1 MLSNPE
7 APTDKL
13 QFIQYSGSELSDQ
26 VYGHHM
32 DRDVYD
38 GMDLAL
44 VCYDR
49 KGKYLEYSG
58 AFNPLYLVRNGE
70 LIETK
75 ADKQSIGRSSF
86 KTDAEFTNHRIDIK
100 EGDTVYLFSDGYAD
114 QFGGEHMKKFKYRNL
129 KETILKIQ
137 KESMSQQRAILDD
150 TIEKWRGDL
159 DQLDDILM
167 IGRRF

>member
-1 MLSNPE
+1 MTEKSGLVIPGEDYPSLMDAESRLWFTTEGAGVVMLSNPE

-70 LIETK
+70 
-75 ADKQSIGRSSF
+75 
-86 KTDAEFTNHRIDIK
+86 
-100 EGDTVYLFSDGYAD
+100 
-114 QFGGEHMKKFKYRNL
+114 HMKKFKYRNL

>member
-26 VYGHHM
+26 
-32 DRDVYD
+32 
-38 GMDLAL
+38 
-44 VCYDR
+44 
-49 KGKYLEYSG
+49 
-58 AFNPLYLVRNGE
+58 
-70 LIETK
+70 
-75 ADKQSIGRSSF
+75 
-86 KTDAEFTNHRIDIK
+86 
-100 EGDTVYLFSDGYAD
+100 
-114 QFGGEHMKKFKYRNL
+114 FGGEHMKKFRYRNL